1 MKLQMLPWTVVSNNI
16 LQEQNRK
23 ASLSED
29 ERIRLRNMF
38 D

>member
-1 MKLQMLPWTVVSNNI
+1 MKLQILPWTVVSNNI

-23 ASLSED
+23 GSLPED
-29 ERIRLRNMF
+29 GRIRLRNMF